1 MKRKFDAIDN
11 ALEVVK
17 EDRLDI
23 EILVEKLVEGDLA
36 PGEKEEIEVQICETL
51 RDIES
56 MVRVLQRKASIYR
69 DIADKKDA
77 GDK

>member
-11 ALEVVK
+11 AIEVVK

-36 PGEKEEIEVQICETL
+36 PVEKEEMEVQICEAL

-56 MVRVLQRKASIYR
+56 MVRTLQRKASIYR
-69 DIADKKDA
+69 EMANKKDA

>member
-36 PGEKEEIEVQICETL
+36 PGEKEEMEVQICETL

-56 MVRVLQRKASIYR
+56 MVRTLQRKASIYR
-69 DIADKKDA
+69 EMANKKDA

>member
-56 MVRVLQRKASIYR
+56 MVRTLQRKASIYR
-69 DIADKKDA
+69 EMAEKKDT

>member
-36 PGEKEEIEVQICETL
+36 PGEKKEIEVQICETL

-56 MVRVLQRKASIYR
+56 MVRTLQRKASIYR
-69 DIADKKDA
+69 EMAEKKDT

>member
-17 EDRLDI
+17 EDRFDI

-56 MVRVLQRKASIYR
+56 MVRTLQRKASIYR
-69 DIADKKDA
+69 EMANKKDA
-77 GDK
+77 GYK